1 MASPCYK
8 VNFDGA
14 TFADEGCVGLG
25 VVIRNGNGLVM
36 AFLSQLIS
44 IPLTVIEVEALV
56 AQRGMELALKLGFN
70 HVKLE
75 GDLVV

>member
-1 MASPCYK
+1 M
-8 VNFDGA
+8 
-14 TFADEGCVGLG
+14 G

-36 AFLSQLIS
+36 AFLSQLIL

-70 HVKLE
+70 NVKLE
-75 GDLVV
+75 GDLIV

>member
-1 MASPCYK
+1 MG
-8 VNFDGA
+8 D
-14 TFADEGCVGLG
+14 
-25 VVIRNGNGLVM
+25 VIRNGNGLVM

-70 HVKLE
+70 NVKLE
-75 GDLVV
+75 GDLAV